1 MRIGIDIDG
10 VLTDEHSFILDY
22 GTKYFSEK
30 KIKYKLHNDI
40 YDSES
45 IFEVTEF
52 VIATSKAS
60 VTKLKSNQPNIDKHN
75 TTDIIS
81 IIVEKSINDNFSNFF
96 IYISYLSIT

>member
-40 YDSES
+40 YDNEN
-45 IFEVTEF
+45 IFEVTE
-52 VIATSKAS
+52 K
-60 VTKLKSNQPNIDKHN
+60 QY
-75 TTDIIS
+75 
-81 IIVEKSINDNFSNFF
+81 NDF
-96 IYISYLSIT
+96 L